1 MDTPNLPT
9 DTEVM
14 YSSLVMINIK
24 HNAWLGAEYEVTGN
38 AGKGTF
44 KVKVAGASNF
54 KSR

>member
-24 HNAWLGAEYEVTGN
+24 HNAWLGAEYEVNGEMP
-38 AGKGTF
+38 GK
-44 KVKVAGASNF
+44 VPL
-54 KSR
+54 R